1 MKFLHSQL
9 EGAKFDVFYFK
20 FMSILNLNIN
30 MKELVDPATA
40 DHNLGSKLQQQLQ
53 EGKTKIEKVF
63 QEFVDKQYVSKG
75 KKDNESDGDSN
86 ADDIEENS
94 AEDEESVNN
103 ESEEEKEEEDSV
115 NTCSLLDSD
124 KDMDVIQID
133 DNENDIDILNID

>member
-1 MKFLHSQL
+1 MFFLF
-9 EGAKFDVFYFK
+9 EIC
-20 FMSILNLNIN
+20 MSIKNLNIN

-86 ADDIEENS
+86 VDDIEENS

-115 NTCSLLDSD
+115 HTCSLLDSD
-124 KDMDVIQID
+124 QDMDIIQID
-133 DNENDIDILNID
+133 DNENDIDILHID